1 MPLYEYR
8 CPGCGHTFTR
18 LFRSLSSVGPVD
30 CPACGRP
37 DAERALSRFAYH
49 QSLKMKIESLDPK
62 YEKEVAWADSLN
74 PPGALSRLN
83 LDFSSAGKEE

>member
-8 CPGCGHTFTR
+8 CVGCGHTFTR

-30 CPACGRP
+30 CPACGRA
-37 DAERALSRFAYH
+37 DAERLLSRFAYH

-74 PPGALSRLN
+74 PPDPLSRLN

>member
-1 MPLYEYR
+1 VPLYEYR
-8 CPGCGHTFTR
+8 CAGCGHTFTK
-18 LFRSLSSVGPVD
+18 LFRSLASVAPVA

-37 DAERALSRFAYH
+37 NAERALSRFAYH
-49 QSLKMKIESLDPK
+49 QSLKMKLESLDPK

-74 PPGALSRLN
+74 PPDPLSRLN